1 MIGFR
6 YFLVAAALIALIT
19 GVTIYSNLYP
29 QDIDNDEDIVYQTST
44 INALI
49 EGIYDGDITFE
60 ELYKHG
66 NFGLGT
72 FNQLDGEMIALDGN
86 FYQIKAN
93 GIAYL
98 VDESMQ
104 TPFSV
109 VTFFESDD
117 KILLRE
123 SKNYSELEHYLD
135 DLLPTENIFY
145 AIKIE
150 GTFEYIKARSVPKQN
165 KPYSNL
171 TIVVQNQ
178 SVFEFN
184 DVRGTIVG
192 FRTPEYVNGI
202 NVPGYH
208 FHFITEDRQAG
219 GHMLECKLDKVI
231 INIDYTSDFY
241 LVLPEN
247 EEFYELESAKE
258 IQKDI
263 ETIEK

>member
-1 MIGFR
+1 MLGFR
-6 YFLVAAALIALIT
+6 YFLAASAIIALIT
-19 GVTIYSNLYP
+19 GVTIYSNLYS
-29 QDIDNDEDIVYQTST
+29 QDIDNHEDVVYQTST

-49 EGIYDGDITFE
+49 EGIYDGDISFE
-60 ELYKHG
+60 ELRKHG
-66 NFGLGT
+66 DFGLGT
-72 FNQLDGEMIALDGN
+72 FNQLDGEMIALDGD
-86 FYQIKAN
+86 FYQIKSN
-93 GIAYL
+93 GVAYI
-98 VDESMQ
+98 VDESMH

-117 KILLRE
+117 EIILRK
-123 SKNYSELEHYLD
+123 STNYSELEHYLD

-150 GTFEYIKARSVPKQN
+150 GTFDYIKARSVPRQY

-184 DVRGTIVG
+184 EVKGTIVG
-192 FRTPEYVNGI
+192 FRTPQYVSGI

-219 GHMLECKLDKVI
+219 GHILECELDNVTI
-231 INIDYTSDFY
+231 IIDYTSDFY

-247 EEFYELESAKE
+247 KEFYELESAKE

>member
-1 MIGFR
+1 MMGFR
-6 YFLVAAALIALIT
+6 YFLAAIALVALIT
-19 GVTIYSNLYP
+19 GMAIYSNLYP
-29 QDIDNDEDIVYQTST
+29 QNADSNEDIIYQTST
-44 INALI
+44 INALV
-49 EGIYDGDITFE
+49 EGIYDGEITFE
-60 ELYKHG
+60 ELHKHG
-66 NFGLGT
+66 DFGLGT
-72 FNQLDGEMIALDGN
+72 FNQLDGEMIALDGD
-86 FYQIKAN
+86 FYQIKSN

-98 VDESMQ
+98 VNDSML

-117 KILLRE
+117 EILLRK

-150 GTFEYIKARSVPKQN
+150 GTFDYIKARSVPRQN
-165 KPYSNL
+165 KPYSKL

-184 DVRGTIVG
+184 DVKGTIVG
-192 FRTPEYVNGI
+192 FRTPEYVGGL

-219 GHMLECKLDKVI
+219 GHILECKIENVRV
-231 INIDYTSDFY
+231 NIDYTSDFY

-247 EEFYELESAKE
+247 EEFYEFESVKE
-258 IQKDI
+258 IQKDL
-263 ETIEK
+263 EKVER